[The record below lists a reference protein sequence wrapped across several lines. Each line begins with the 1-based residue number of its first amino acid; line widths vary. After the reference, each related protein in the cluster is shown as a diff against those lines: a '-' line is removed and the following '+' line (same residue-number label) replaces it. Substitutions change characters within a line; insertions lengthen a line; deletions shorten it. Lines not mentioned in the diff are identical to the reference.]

1 MLVKFQRT
9 GERRYAISITGTRF
23 PDLEMN
29 PAPGYNPFLPHD
41 ILHLVV
47 ESLLGLKQ
55 GIFGQLAAGGHA
67 GTFHIKAGSY
77 RNTREESREW
87 RRTKKRGIRLAQLG
101 ADDAAKSELVAYICW
116 QEWLSRSDLKMHRQQ
131 ASTMNQQGRHI
142 RELMPEEQPE
152 NVDAVMNNICQY
164 LGTISNYWHSLQ
176 VGESIQIRWSDL
188 AISEPDNKF
197 NDILSLSQ

>member
-9 GERRYAISITGTRF
+9 GDRRYAISVTGTRY

-41 ILHLVV
+41 VLHLVV
-47 ESLLGLKQ
+47 ESYLGIEQ

-77 RNTREESREW
+77 RNSREESREW
-87 RRTKKRGIRLAQLG
+87 RRIKKRGTRLAKLG
-101 ADDAAKSELVAYICW
+101 ADDAAKSELAAYICW
-116 QEWLSRSDLKMHRQQ
+116 QEWLSRSDLKLHRKQ

-152 NVDAVMNNICQY
+152 SVDVVMDNICQC
-164 LGTISNYWHSLQ
+164 LDTISGYWHSLK

-188 AISEPDNKF
+188 AISDHKSKNV
-197 NDILSLSQ
+197 LSTA